1 MHQNYINK
9 LNSLGSYL
17 LVQRVEVAVSMV
29 EIPVVALRHH
39 IDPIDYVRRRLL
51 ANFSITDHDV
61 ANLVV
66 VCARSVT

>member
-1 MHQNYINK
+1 M
-9 LNSLGSYL
+9 
-17 LVQRVEVAVSMV
+17 AVSMV

-61 ANLVV
+61 ANFVV